1 MQSATQ
7 ASFAHSATRTTP
19 FSKKRLWAGRIISA
33 LAILFLL
40 FDAIAKLMK
49 VAPVLEA
56 SARLGY
62 PASLVVGIGSLLL
75 ACVAVYAIPRTSI
88 LGAIL
93 LTGYLGGAVAS
104 HLRVSDPLFET
115 LFPLILGVLIWAGI
129 FLRDDRLRT
138 LITLRTSFHPEQGKP
153 PSKEP
158 GRVQSS

>member
-7 ASFAHSATRTTP
+7 ASEFAHSATQTAP

-40 FDAIAKLMK
+40 FDAITKLMK

-62 PASLVVGIGSLLL
+62 PASLAVGIGSLLL
-75 ACVAVYAIPRTSI
+75 ACVVVYAIPRTSI

-93 LTGYLGGAVAS
+93 LTGYLGGAVAANV
-104 HLRVSDPLFET
+104 RVGDPLFET
-115 LFPLILGVLIWAGI
+115 FFPVIFGVLIWAGI

-138 LITLRTSFHPEQGKP
+138 LIPLR
-153 PSKEP
+153 
-158 GRVQSS
+158 R